1 MTTRGLTGFRYKEKD
16 KLAYNH
22 ADSHPDSLGLKVL
35 RELRDVKNWKTVR
48 DRIGSLIP
56 VPEQRRLDEHSSMA
70 ETEMRRAFP
79 DLKYRYKPRNFYD
92 LYQPLQGTLKPYMDG
107 KLMFMPDSSDFINN
121 SLFCEWAY
129 VANLDSNKYEIWKG
143 LQTKPDPDNRYGQEV
158 DRMGYYPCQ
167 MVKEYDLMDLPEPGY
182 YLSDYYFYRDLTQA
196 RDNLGR

>member
-35 RELRDVKNWKTVR
+35 RELRDVKNWNAVR

-56 VPEQRRLDEHSSMA
+56 VPEQRKLDEHSSMA
-70 ETEMRRAFP
+70 ETEIRRAFP

-143 LQTKPDPDNRYGQEV
+143 LQTKPDPDNRYGLEA
-158 DRMGYYPCQ
+158 DRMGYFPCQ
-167 MVKEYDLMDLPEPGY
+167 KIKEYDLMDLPEPGY

-196 RDNLGR
+196 RNNLG

>member
-35 RELRDVKNWKTVR
+35 RELRDVKNWTAVR

-56 VPEQRRLDEHSSMA
+56 VPEQRKLDEHSSMA
-70 ETEMRRAFP
+70 ETEIRRAFP

-143 LQTKPDPDNRYGQEV
+143 LQTKPDPDNRYGLEA
-158 DRMGYYPCQ
+158 DRMGYFPCQ
-167 MVKEYDLMDLPEPGY
+167 KIKEYDLMDLPEPGY
-182 YLSDYYFYRDLTQA
+182 YLSDYYFYRDLKQA
-196 RDNLGR
+196 RNNLG

>member
-1 MTTRGLTGFRYKEKD
+1 M
-16 KLAYNH
+16 
-22 ADSHPDSLGLKVL
+22 LGLKVL
-35 RELRDVKNWKTVR
+35 RELRDVKNWSTVR

-70 ETEMRRAFP
+70 ETEIRRALP
-79 DLKYRYKPRNFYD
+79 DLKYRYTSRNFYD

-167 MVKEYDLMDLPEPGY
+167 MIKEYDLMDLPEPGY

-196 RDNLGR
+196 RNNLGR